1 MTAEVERTMTYAEAR
16 ALTDQIKIG
25 MAYRKRECR
34 PGITKS
40 DKRPHVVYRAHDAEG
55 DILYVGVSLGF
66 AGRMSGHRGSSA
78 WWPLV
83 SRIEIRHCP
92 DRASALALE
101 ARWIEMFVPTYN
113 KSAGQR

>member
-1 MTAEVERTMTYAEAR
+1 MGAEVTRTLTYAEAR
-16 ALTDQIKIG
+16 ELTDQIKAG
-25 MAYRKRECR
+25 LAYRKRV
-34 PGITKS
+34 PGARITKA
-40 DKRPHVVYRAHDAEG
+40 DARPHVVYRAHSAEG

-83 SRIEIRHCP
+83 SRIEVRHCP

-101 ARWIEMFVPTYN
+101 ARWIELFAPTYN